1 MTYRELLKLYKQGKL
16 EDSTKKQIEAEIEKQ
31 DAISEFLYE
40 EGAIPDFSDLESGQD
55 YFDDLNDKKQWT
67 ERQNSKTEDNVEK
80 QSENRIIEKSK
91 SAGDSRN
98 QQEDEFNR
106 QFIKEIQRF
115 IRRAFIKMGL
125 AGWMEYSGQEG
136 LFRQAGTAGWCGSF
150 GSKQY
155 FQGRITVFC
164 VNFSFKLTDI
174 FR

>member
-1 MTYRELLKLYKQGKL
+1 MNF
-16 EDSTKKQIEAEIEKQ
+16 SMKKEQ
-31 DAISEFLYE
+31 
-40 EGAIPDFSDLESGQD
+40 IPDFSDLESGQD

-115 IRRAFIKMGL
+115 IRRAFIKMGMIVG
-125 AGWMEYSGQEG
+125 AGCPCSRPVCSIYSYQK
-136 LFRQAGTAGWCGSF
+136 QCQSF
-150 GSKQY
+150 ITIQTKQLD
-155 FQGRITVFC
+155 
-164 VNFSFKLTDI
+164 SMKK
-174 FR
+174 